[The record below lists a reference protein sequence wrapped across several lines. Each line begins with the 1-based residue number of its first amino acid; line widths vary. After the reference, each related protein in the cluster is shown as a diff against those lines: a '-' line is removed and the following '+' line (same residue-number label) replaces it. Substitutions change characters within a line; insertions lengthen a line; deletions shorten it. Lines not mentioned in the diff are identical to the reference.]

1 MNIKLDNNYLEIN
14 FNKNFWRIFFYTLI
28 FSSILVFIF
37 GSRADVYMV
46 GLEEGYTGFR
56 PIGYP
61 IILKLLSLFMNYETV
76 KYAAIFING
85 IFFSFILSIL
95 IIISKNFNSQNS
107 LSYLILIIFL
117 SPLFYEVFV
126 IRETLLYTFLTLLI
140 VVNFSKWHK
149 NSTLY
154 GVVLGLL
161 YIVRPTGIVAILAFI
176 LAVLIFFNYQR
187 NKIYFLKKFLNTISW
202 FLIIAGTSIFIIYFK
217 FNVLVFSP
225 SCTSELNLFI
235 GLSATNSMAYIFTDM
250 GEYLD
255 PNRITICQD
264 IKIYKSMLRGLFESI
279 PSLELFKSFIIKF
292 FLYFFSYLPLGSAEI
307 LILENN
313 QIQIKN
319 FQYNIFRVL
328 ASIASF
334 IPSIFVLIVLVIRFS
349 KKLLSKIDFF
359 LLFYVLG
366 HGAIYAFTWP
376 EARYRL
382 PIDPILLMYLFFPL
396 NKNTDD
402 IKNIIIL
409 IYHYFKLFLIKIKK
423 T

>member
-1 MNIKLDNNYLEIN
+1 MNINLDNNYLEVN

-126 IRETLLYTFLTLLI
+126 IRETLLYTFLTLLV

-154 GVVLGLL
+154 GVALGLL

-187 NKIYFLKKFLNTISW
+187 NKIYFLKKFLNTILW
-202 FLIIAGTSIFIIYFK
+202 FLIIAGTSIFIIYLK

-279 PSLELFKSFIIKF
+279 PSLKLLKSFIIKF

-307 LILENN
+307 LILDNN

-396 NKNTDD
+396 NKNTYD

-409 IYHYFKLFLIKIKK
+409 IYDYFKLFLIKIKK